1 MKKALYYFLFIF
13 ILFLLQVSGVK
24 VFSHAVYA
32 IPQLM
37 LLFVI
42 IFALS
47 NSFTS
52 TLWVSFGAGF
62 LLEWFSGA
70 YFGSQIF
77 AMVASALLAYFLTRN
92 ITARDI
98 SIPTAVFLVLLTTLL
113 YGFWIYIYNLTA
125 DGLNLAQSIPFR
137 SVFSWNLLWTCIVNL
152 IFFWPISF
160 FYRLLPE

>member
-1 MKKALYYFLFIF
+1 MKKIIYYFLFIF

-24 VFSHAVYA
+24 VFSEARFL
-32 IPQLM
+32 IPQLL

-47 NSFTS
+47 HSFTQ

-77 AMVASALLAYFLTRN
+77 ALTASGLVAYFLTRN
-92 ITARDI
+92 VTTREI
-98 SIPTAVFLVLLTTLL
+98 SIPTALFLVLLTTVFF
-113 YGFWIYIYNLTA
+113 GFWIFAFNLAA
-125 DGLNLAQSIPFR
+125 DGLHLASIFQWN
-137 SVFSWNLLWTCIVNL
+137 VFLTCLVNL
-152 IFFWPISF
+152 IFFWPVNF
-160 FYRLLPE
+160 FYKLLLSE